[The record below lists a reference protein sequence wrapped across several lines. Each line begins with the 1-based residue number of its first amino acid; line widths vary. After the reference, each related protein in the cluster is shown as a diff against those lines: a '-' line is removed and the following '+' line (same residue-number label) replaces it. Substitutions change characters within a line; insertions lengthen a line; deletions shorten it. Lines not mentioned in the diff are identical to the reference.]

1 MLLPAEDVDRLM
13 AMFNYRKTLSLSVL
27 SLLLL
32 AAPVARA
39 QFGGP
44 TNRAN
49 SGGFG
54 QQSVSNGAFGS
65 RTLGGSS
72 IGTPNRSA
80 MGGQTSMFGGGGG
93 RAGGGMTQGSGA
105 AGNQIGSQQI
115 SGNEWFVPGN
125 RQAGQFVGSD
135 SQDAANFIGAFSQ
148 LTGVNQGQF
157 GRGQMGRGQ
166 MGMNQFGQGQF
177 GQGQR
182 GMQRGQQNFG
192 QGGRQQGRGNRNGRQ
207 SSATM
212 LTTFVPGFSY
222 SSAAPQT
229 VGQKLASQ
237 LTASRSVAATGPV
250 QVQMDGRIAV
260 LRGTVAT
267 ESARDL
273 AARIAMLE
281 PGVSEVRN
289 ELTVEPELPSPS
301 STSRSSQNPAQ
312 TTPRFGQ

>member
-1 MLLPAEDVDRLM
+1 M
-13 AMFNYRKTLSLSVL
+13 AH
-27 SLLLL
+27 
-32 AAPVARA
+32 A

-93 RAGGGMTQGSGA
+93 AGGGMAQGSGS

-148 LTGVNQGQF
+148 LTGVNQGGQM
-157 GRGQMGRGQ
+157 GRGQTGRGQ
-166 MGMNQFGQGQF
+166 MGMNQFGGNQF

-182 GMQRGQQNFG
+182 GTQRGQQNFG
-192 QGGRQQGRGNRNGRQ
+192 QGGRQQGRVQ
-207 SSATM
+207 
-212 LTTFVPGFSY
+212 
-222 SSAAPQT
+222 
-229 VGQKLASQ
+229 
-237 LTASRSVAATGPV
+237 RSW
-250 QVQMDGRIAV
+250 
-260 LRGTVAT
+260 
-267 ESARDL
+267 
-273 AARIAMLE
+273 
-281 PGVSEVRN
+281 
-289 ELTVEPELPSPS
+289 PEGL
-301 STSRSSQNPAQ
+301 
-312 TTPRFGQ
+312 